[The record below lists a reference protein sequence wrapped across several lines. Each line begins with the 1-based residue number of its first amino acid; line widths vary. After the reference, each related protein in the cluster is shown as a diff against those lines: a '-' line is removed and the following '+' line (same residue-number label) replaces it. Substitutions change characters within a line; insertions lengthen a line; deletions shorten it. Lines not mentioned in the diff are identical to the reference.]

1 MGVDVNTPSAKD
13 VARHAT
19 KKMRYST
26 KKMVLPSGHKTK
38 PQKAKAQDN
47 AVPHLRTA
55 KMVAVKKAKQAA
67 RHTAKRLP
75 KAHKT
80 KPQKAKAQDNAVPH
94 LRTARM
100 VAVKK
105 EAVHKF
111 RTKQAARH
119 TAKRLP
125 KGHKTKPQKA
135 KAQDNAVPLR
145 KNAKALKIK
154 QHTPQVGVETQL
166 TKHKTMHNKDAEDKN
181 ANMKKQAFSK
191 TRIDKDKSFKAATSP
206 ATSEVREIRKMEHA
220 ALSQVKREV
229 KKAEA
234 EEASLMN
241 ARNRGKMDTESS
253 KHTFTNIL
261 TKKLE
266 DSTTLKNIL
275 SRTEILTNSDRV

>member
-1 MGVDVNTPSAKD
+1 
-13 VARHAT
+13 
-19 KKMRYST
+19 
-26 KKMVLPSGHKTK
+26 
-38 PQKAKAQDN
+38 
-47 AVPHLRTA
+47 
-55 KMVAVKKAKQAA
+55 
-67 RHTAKRLP
+67 
-75 KAHKT
+75 
-80 KPQKAKAQDNAVPH
+80 
-94 LRTARM
+94 
-100 VAVKK
+100 
-105 EAVHKF
+105 
-111 RTKQAARH
+111 
-119 TAKRLP
+119 
-125 KGHKTKPQKA
+125 
-135 KAQDNAVPLR
+135 VPLR

-275 SRTEILTNSDRV
+275 SRTEILTNSDRVPVENFQQEIIPHARTDAAKTEVAKSREANTESAKFSEAKTDVANTGFTEGVGTTTDVPKVVQQKGVAKSMERTHSHDVGQRILQMERELLKDVAMHPEDGTKETISKLASSRKTSKEDELVRALKSKEDALTSAETELLG